1 MRIFD
6 IIVKKKRG
14 MTLDAAEITYVVESY
29 TAGRIADG
37 PLAALLMAI
46 CFNGLNRAET
56 AALTMAMA
64 HSGEIAD
71 LSAVILP
78 VVDKHST
85 GGVGDK
91 LTLTVGPMAACCGV
105 AVAKMSGRALGHTG
119 GTIDKLEAIP
129 GFNTTVSIADFIANV
144 NKIGICVAG
153 QTAALAPADKVIYAL
168 RDATATVDSIP
179 LIAAS
184 IMSKK
189 IAAGADNILLDVKA
203 GTGAFM
209 KTATDAAELAK
220 TMVQIGRDCG
230 KNMAAV
236 VTAMNAPL
244 GYCIGNGLEVA
255 EAVEVLQGRGEA
267 DLTELSVEL
276 TAQMLTLG
284 DKGDLEHKRNMAI
297 NSIESGAAL
306 AKLIEMVETQG
317 GDAEYIRNPA
327 LLAAQPRHDVL
338 SPHTGYVTTLDGET
352 CGIAAHTAACDI
364 RLYAKPGDFVQ
375 KGSKLATLYGG
386 NPDTMPVAV
395 AKLLSAYEFA
405 DAPQPKMPL
414 IHEIDFGD

>member
-14 MTLDAAEITYVVESY
+14 MTLDAAEINFVVEGF

-37 PLAALLMAI
+37 PMAALLMAI
-46 CFNGLNRAET
+46 CFNGLNRTET

-71 LSAVILP
+71 LSGIALP

-91 LTLTVGPMAACCGV
+91 LTLTVGPMAASCGV

-144 NKIGICVAG
+144 NKIGICIAG

-209 KTATDAAELAK
+209 KTAESAAELASI
-220 TMVQIGRDCG
+220 MVQIGRDCG

-236 VTAMNAPL
+236 VTAMDAPL
-244 GYCIGNGLEVA
+244 GYCIGNGLEVV

-267 DLTELSVEL
+267 DLTELSVDL

-284 DKGDLEHKRNMAI
+284 GKGDLEFTRHLAKK
-297 NSIESGAAL
+297 SIESGAAL
-306 AKLIEMVETQG
+306 AKLIEMVEMQG

-327 LLAAQPRHDVL
+327 LLAASPQHDVL
-338 SPHTGYVTTLDGET
+338 SPQAGYISVLDGET

-364 RLYAKPGDFVQ
+364 RLHARVGDHVEQ
-375 KGSKLATLYGG
+375 GAKLATLYGG
-386 NPDTMPVAV
+386 NPDATSAAT
-395 AKLLSAYEFA
+395 AKLLSAYTFTA
-405 DAPQPKMPL
+405 TPPL
-414 IHEIDFGD
+414 QASSVATFSRL